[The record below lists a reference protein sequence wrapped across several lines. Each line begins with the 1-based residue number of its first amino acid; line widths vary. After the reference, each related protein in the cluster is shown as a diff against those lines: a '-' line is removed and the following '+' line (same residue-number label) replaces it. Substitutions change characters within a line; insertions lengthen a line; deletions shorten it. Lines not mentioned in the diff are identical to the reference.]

1 MPKSGRL
8 DRPAGRIPRRLS
20 APDLSRRH
28 SGDCGLCR
36 LNGSADGRPLQP
48 EAYGP
53 IRVYQAELLRDRPP
67 APQDILR
74 VSALRKAKIHAPAAR
89 AQRVLMTFLDY
100 VALTKPK
107 IVPLLLM
114 AGIGSSVVAAKTIP
128 SPQVVLGVLV
138 GGALASAGALALNSY
153 LEIGLDAQM
162 KRTKAR
168 PLPSRKIVPPSQA
181 LVLGLALLAVGLL
194 VALLTLNIVATL
206 FIALGAFV
214 YVPVYTLFLKP
225 RTSWNIVLGG
235 FAGSCAALAGW
246 YAVTS
251 TNAVVGW
258 ILGALVFVWTPT
270 HFWTLAVITEQ
281 DYASVGIPMLP
292 SEVGPTAASKYIVAN
307 TLLLIPVSLLFAFY
321 LSGTGLLVYL
331 AVAVVFD
338 ALLLATNLKL
348 LRTPN
353 KDNAWLAFKFS
364 SPYLAIIFVAAM
376 AAAFLS

>member
-1 MPKSGRL
+1 MG
-8 DRPAGRIPRRLS
+8 
-20 APDLSRRH
+20 
-28 SGDCGLCR
+28 
-36 LNGSADGRPLQP
+36 
-48 EAYGP
+48 
-53 IRVYQAELLRDRPP
+53 
-67 APQDILR
+67 
-74 VSALRKAKIHAPAAR
+74 
-89 AQRVLMTFLDY
+89 FLDY

-114 AGIGSSVVAAKTIP
+114 AGIGSAVVAAKAMP
-128 SPQVVLGVLV
+128 SLPVVVGVLV
-138 GGALASAGALALNSY
+138 GGALASAGALTLNSY

-162 KRTKAR
+162 NRTKAR
-168 PLPSRKIVPPSQA
+168 PLPSRRIVPPSQA
-181 LVLGLALLAVGLL
+181 LALGLGLLTVGLL

-251 TNAVVGW
+251 ADAVVGW

-292 SEVGPTAASKYIVAN
+292 SEVGPVAASKYIVAN
-307 TLLLIPVSLLFAFY
+307 TLLLIPVSLLLAFF

-331 AVAVVFD
+331 GVAVVFD
-338 ALLLATNLKL
+338 AFLLGTNLKL
-348 LRTPN
+348 LRAPN
-353 KDNAWLAFKFS
+353 KSNAWLAFKFS
-364 SPYLAIIFVAAM
+364 SPYLAVIFVAAM
-376 AAAFLS
+376 AAAVLP